1 MNVSSIISSLVDAN
15 REKIVGATRFSYK
28 KGTNLDKLE
37 ENKNFPNK
45 KNSSIYEPSNS
56 NSKGN
61 STNRSSME

>member
-15 REKIVGATRFSYK
+15 KDKIVGATRFSYK

-45 KNSSIYEPSNS
+45 KNSRII
-56 NSKGN
+56 
-61 STNRSSME
+61 RRA